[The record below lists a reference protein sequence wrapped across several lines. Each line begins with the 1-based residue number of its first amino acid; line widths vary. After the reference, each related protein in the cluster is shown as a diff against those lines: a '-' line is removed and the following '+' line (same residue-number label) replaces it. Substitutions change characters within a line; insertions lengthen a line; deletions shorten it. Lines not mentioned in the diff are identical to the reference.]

1 MVRYTIW
8 TREAF
13 KRGAKKSKG
22 KNLMIPYYYRKPYIK
37 GKKSCRFRPVKG
49 GFYDPK
55 ELARGA
61 KIELEHVYD
70 DYTARIIAKHH
81 LDEDRNYYKKLLK
94 YVEPRMVLETKT
106 SLVPRRK
113 SK

>member
-1 MVRYTIW
+1 MTSIKVSLNRLFDVKKRKDTRKYCRVRKLDSRMN
-8 TREAF
+8 RENF
-13 KRGAKKSKG
+13 K
-22 KNLMIPYYYRKPYIK
+22 
-37 GKKSCRFRPVKG
+37 PVKG

-94 YVEPRMVLETKT
+94 YVEPR
-106 SLVPRRK
+106 RK